1 MSEDRAASSRKVLI
15 TGGAGGLGLPTVL
28 ALLKNGATVI
38 VLDRDSAKI
47 EELKSAANGLPG
59 NLIIESVDL
68 SNSDELKD
76 VLRKVQSEIGGIDT
90 LINNAAIYPSKPFEE
105 YSLEEY
111 QLIQRINVESA
122 VICTQ
127 AVLPAMKENR
137 FGRIVNIS
145 SITFSGGWEN
155 LSPYVAS
162 KGALIGLARTWAREF
177 GAFGITVNCVAPG
190 AFPTDAEK
198 IHPDIEGYTKRIYD
212 HQAIKRRGN
221 PSDIVNV
228 INFFISQDSGFVT
241 GQTLNVDG
249 GWVMN

>member
-1 MSEDRAASSRKVLI
+1 MSEDRTMNSRKVLI
-15 TGGAGGLGLPTVL
+15 TGGAGGLGLPTVM
-28 ALLKNGATVI
+28 ALLKSGATVI
-38 VLDRDSAKI
+38 VLDRDSLKI
-47 EELKSAANGLPG
+47 KELQSAASGLPG

-68 SNSDELKD
+68 SNAEELQN
-76 VLRKVQSEIGGIDT
+76 VLRRVHSEIGGIDT

-122 VICTQ
+122 VICAQ
-127 AVLPAMKENR
+127 ALLPGMKENG

-198 IHPDIEGYTKRIYD
+198 IHPDLEGYTKRIYE
-212 HQAIKRRGN
+212 HQAVKRRGK
-221 PSDIVNV
+221 PLDVVNA
-228 INFFISQDSGFVT
+228 INFFISEESGFVT
-241 GQTLNVDG
+241 GKTLNVDG

>member
-1 MSEDRAASSRKVLI
+1 MSEDRTMNSRKVLI
-15 TGGAGGLGLPTVL
+15 TGGAGGLGLPMVL

-38 VLDRDSAKI
+38 VLDRDSLKI
-47 EELKSAANGLPG
+47 KELQSAASGLPG

-68 SNSDELKD
+68 SNAEELKD
-76 VLRKVQSEIGGIDT
+76 VLRRVHSEIGGIDT

-122 VICTQ
+122 VICAQ
-127 AVLPAMKENR
+127 AVLPEMKEKG

-198 IHPDIEGYTKRIYD
+198 IHPDLEGYTKRIYE
-212 HQAIKRRGN
+212 HQAIKRRGK
-221 PSDIVNV
+221 PLDVVNA
-228 INFFISQDSGFVT
+228 INFFISEESGFVT